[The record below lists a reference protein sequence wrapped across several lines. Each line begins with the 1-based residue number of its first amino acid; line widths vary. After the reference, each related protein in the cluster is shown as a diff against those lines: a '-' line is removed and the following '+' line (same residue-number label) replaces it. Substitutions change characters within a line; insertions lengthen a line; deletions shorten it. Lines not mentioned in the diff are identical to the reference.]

1 MPRDAFGNEI
11 PDDPLAGI
19 GSYSSGSMP
28 PGVPG
33 PPRRRG
39 GGGIIAAI
47 VGVLLIGG
55 IGVGIY
61 FLASGSGGDDS
72 SPSAQVD
79 VRTTVTQETPAAP
92 DPEPDPEPAAV
103 PDPEPEPEQPATPV
117 EPPTG
122 LQPGSLLRRANFI
135 VALRRLRAE
144 AKGRPRNVR
153 VEALRVDIQVVLQDG
168 RLRSA
173 QATWDGDVR
182 VFSTTPTPI
191 GGLEGFSWSQI
202 DRSAP
207 QRLVRSATGRARKPA
222 SAFNYA
228 VMLDI
233 GGPRWSAFLKTGE
246 AFTANGS
253 GKIERQISG

>member
-39 GGGIIAAI
+39 GGGIIAVL
-47 VGVLLIGG
+47 VGVLVLGAIGAG
-55 IGVGIY
+55 AY
-61 FLASGSGGDDS
+61 FLVRNSDGDES
-72 SPSAQVD
+72 SSSVQVD
-79 VRTTVTQETPAAP
+79 VSTTVVEETPAAP
-92 DPEPDPEPAAV
+92 DPEPEAA
-103 PDPEPEPEQPATPV
+103 PDPEPEPERPAAPI

-153 VEALRVDIQVVLQDG
+153 VEAQRVDIQVVLQDG

-173 QATWDGDVR
+173 QASWDGEVR

-207 QRLVRSATGRARKPA
+207 QRLVRSATGRAKKPA

-246 AFTANGS
+246 AFTATGS

>member
-1 MPRDAFGNEI
+1 MSYDAFGNKVG
-11 PDDPLAGI
+11 DDPLAGI
-19 GSYSSGSMP
+19 GSTGGGQGL

-33 PPRRRG
+33 GRPPRRRLAG
-39 GGGIIAAI
+39 LVLAVVI
-47 VGVLLIGG
+47 VGALLAAGG
-55 IGVGIY
+55 AAVY
-61 FLASGSGGDDS
+61 LLAGGDDDGAT
-72 SPSAQVD
+72 SAGE
-79 VRTTVTQETPAAP
+79 TQAAEPVAEAPA
-92 DPEPDPEPAAV
+92 EPDPEPPAEAD
-103 PDPEPEPEQPATPV
+103 PEPEPEPEPEQPAAPAT
-117 EPPTG
+117 PPTG
-122 LQPGSLLRRANFI
+122 LKPGSLLRRANFI

-153 VEALRVDIQVVLQDG
+153 VEAQRVDIQVVLQDG

-173 QATWDGDVR
+173 QATWDGEVR

-207 QRLVRSATGRARKPA
+207 QRLVRSATGRAKKPA

-246 AFTANGS
+246 AFSANGS
-253 GKIERQISG
+253 GRIERQISG

>member
-39 GGGIIAAI
+39 GGGIIALI
-47 VGVLLIGG
+47 VGVLLVGAIGA
-55 IGVGIY
+55 GVY
-61 FLASGSGGDDS
+61 FLTRGSDGEDS
-72 SPSAQVD
+72 SSSAQVE
-79 VRTTVTQETPAAP
+79 VSTTVAVEPPAEP
-92 DPEPDPEPAAV
+92 DPEPDPKPAAA
-103 PDPEPEPEQPATPV
+103 PDPEPEPEQPAAPV
-117 EPPTG
+117 KPPTG

-173 QATWDGDVR
+173 QATWDGEVR

-191 GGLEGFSWSQI
+191 GGLEGFAWSQI

-207 QRLVRSATGRARKPA
+207 QRLVRSATGRAKKPA

-246 AFTANGS
+246 AFTATGS